1 MVERDLAKV
10 EVASSNLVSRS
21 KIKSVKAKGERRKA
35 KELFSLYPFAF
46 ILYPFKIGGVA
57 KW

>member
-10 EVASSNLVSRS
+10 EVASSSLVSRS
-21 KIKSVKAKGERRKA
+21 KFSKDKGEGRGEKA
-35 KELFSLYPFAF
+35 KELFLLYPLSFR
-46 ILYPFKIGGVA
+46 LYPFKSGGVA

>member
-21 KIKSVKAKGERRKA
+21 KFKGKGERI
-35 KELFSLYPFAF
+35 KEKVFRFHLFPFAF
-46 ILYPFKIGGVA
+46 ILYPFKSGGVA